1 MVPEGLKSPR
11 AVLKELIMN
20 VDSPNNWLM
29 MWEFPEVMTYLKGEI
44 IVQEIVAEEKNF
56 ANLDYIHI
64 L

>member
-29 MWEFPEVMTYLKGEI
+29 MWEFPEVVTYLKGEI

>member
-1 MVPEGLKSPR
+1 
-11 AVLKELIMN
+11 
-20 VDSPNNWLM
+20 
-29 MWEFPEVMTYLKGEI
+29 MTYLKGEI